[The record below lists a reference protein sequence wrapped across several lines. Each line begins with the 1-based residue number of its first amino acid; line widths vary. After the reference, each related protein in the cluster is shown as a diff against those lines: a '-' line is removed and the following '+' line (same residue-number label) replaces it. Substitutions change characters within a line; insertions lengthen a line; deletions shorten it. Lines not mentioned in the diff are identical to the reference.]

1 MKFVGLSMRFRY
13 FVQNLRRFGPKK
25 MFQYFLFQRILRI
38 NSETPWPVHWSSVV
52 SFPRNIHL
60 DSPTANLG
68 AMPGC
73 YIQAQNGIQVGKNTI
88 VGPGVKIISGNHN
101 LYNFRVHEPK
111 EPITI
116 GENCWIGANAVILP
130 GVKLGRIAI
139 NPLFHQGFALSFLH
153 CCAASFL
160 NSFLWGFL
168 LDFPESYRSAACA
181 WRVRS
186 WRRLKSMQEKVFLTR
201 TLATVVTMRCPASN
215 TRFIQANGRSTSD
228 RVLLMALFRR
238 FSLIDNG

>member
-130 GVKLGRIAI
+130 GVKLGDHTIVAA
-139 NPLFHQGFALSFLH
+139 GAVVTKSFLEGD
-153 CCAASFL
+153 CIVA
-160 NSFLWGFL
+160 GV
-168 LDFPESYRSAACA
+168 P
-181 WRVRS
+181 
-186 WRRLKSMQEKVFLTR
+186 
-201 TLATVVTMRCPASN
+201 ATIIKKIAKYQVKQDYYSK
-215 TRFIQANGRSTSD
+215 
-228 RVLLMALFRR
+228 
-238 FSLIDNG
+238 